1 MKRVLVLAYFFPP
14 LGGGG
19 CQRTVKLVRYLEA
32 QGWVASVITT
42 ADRDYWILDRT
53 LLEEV
58 PRSTEILRV
67 RGGTALGLLRA
78 VGRAGIRVQE
88 PQGARQPAAFRAFR
102 SLQRWMLIPDG
113 YRGWAGA
120 ARRLAEARLRAGG
133 VDALWTTSS
142 PESAHLAGLALKRR
156 FGIPWIA
163 DFRDPWV
170 GRVTYRPPTRIHD
183 RAHRSMERAVVLA
196 ADRVTVVSKAM
207 ESHYRARYPDVS
219 PERFFV
225 LENGYDPD
233 DWRRVRTATEDSARE
248 TERDRGR
255 FVLLHAGQLAHRPT
269 VRTLLAAVRRV
280 VDEDRAA
287 SGDLVVRFLGGNEEL
302 DARERARYALG
313 QVLDL
318 APSRPHL
325 AALAAMARAGGLVL
339 LGHGGAADSLLYTGK
354 IYEYL
359 SSGRPV
365 LGIVDPGPCAEL
377 IGATRCGLVVGARD
391 VDGAALV
398 IRGWLHAWRA
408 GKDLSTGAAPEIL
421 RGCVRPGMAA
431 QAAGLLSQIS
441 AAAAP

>member
-1 MKRVLVLAYFFPP
+1 MCTLSIIVPFIFKSRRRHTR
-14 LGGGG
+14 
-19 CQRTVKLVRYLEA
+19 C
-32 QGWVASVITT
+32 S
-42 ADRDYWILDRT
+42 RDWSSDVCSSDL
-53 LLEEV
+53 
-58 PRSTEILRV
+58 
-67 RGGTALGLLRA
+67 
-78 VGRAGIRVQE
+78 
-88 PQGARQPAAFRAFR
+88 
-102 SLQRWMLIPDG
+102 
-113 YRGWAGA
+113 
-120 ARRLAEARLRAGG
+120 G

-207 ESHYRARYPDVS
+207 ESLYRARYPAVS

-302 DARERARYALG
+302 DAR
-313 QVLDL
+313 
-318 APSRPHL
+318 
-325 AALAAMARAGGLVL
+325 GGE
-339 LGHGGAADSLLYTGK
+339 G
-354 IYEYL
+354 
-359 SSGRPV
+359 
-365 LGIVDPGPCAEL
+365 
-377 IGATRCGLVVGARD
+377 
-391 VDGAALV
+391 
-398 IRGWLHAWRA
+398 
-408 GKDLSTGAAPEIL
+408 
-421 RGCVRPGMAA
+421 
-431 QAAGLLSQIS
+431 
-441 AAAAP
+441 